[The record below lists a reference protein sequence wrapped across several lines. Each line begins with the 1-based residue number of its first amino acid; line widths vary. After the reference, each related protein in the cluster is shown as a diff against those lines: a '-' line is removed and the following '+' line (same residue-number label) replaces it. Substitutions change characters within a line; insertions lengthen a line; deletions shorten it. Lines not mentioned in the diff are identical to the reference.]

1 MERLLLTNGRIVTPR
16 GMIEPGTVVVEAGKI
31 VEVAERIYPTGPLT
45 WDVRGNFILLGVI
58 NLHDDGYERA
68 LQPRQG
74 VFLPA
79 ALVFHHME
87 WALAASGITTIY
99 HAVSFDEGLFLRER
113 TIAQAEQMAHDLL
126 TFNQADFAQLHHRIL
141 YRCDLRSAGSFDSI
155 VKVINDPLAAAAGY
169 YLSLNDHSPG
179 QGQYARRQAEQRLWD
194 LKAQTEHVRT
204 EQLEQATQLLK
215 RQPTVIIA
223 SHDDDSPT
231 TVDTLYELGVR
242 VSEFPVNR
250 EAAQRAKDLGLPV
263 IVGAPNIVRGGSH
276 TNNVSA
282 LELIADRLAD
292 VLVADYA
299 PSTLLHAVFMLVE
312 QQVLS
317 LVEAVRLITTNA
329 ASVVGLE
336 QQTGSIAP
344 GLAADL
350 IVVEAR
356 SNPLLNSVQLML
368 VNGRVYHHQMA
379 RG

>member
-1 MERLLLTNGRIVTPR
+1 MERLLLTNGRVVTPHR
-16 GMIEPGTVVVEAGKI
+16 VIEPGTVVVEAGRI
-31 VEVAERIYPTGPLT
+31 VEVVARTYPTGPLT
-45 WDVRGNFILLGVI
+45 WDVRGNFILPGVI

-87 WALAASGITTIY
+87 WALAASGITSIY

-113 TIAQAEQMAHDLL
+113 TIAQAERMVRDLL

-141 YRCDLRSAGSFDSI
+141 YRCDLRSAGSLDSI
-155 VKVINDPLAAAAGY
+155 INVINDPLAAAPSC

-179 QGQYARRQAEQRLWD
+179 QGQYAWRQAEQRLWD
-194 LKAQTEHVRT
+194 LKVQTERARA
-204 EQLEQATQLLK
+204 EQLEQVAQLAK
-215 RQPTVIIA
+215 QSPSVIIA
-223 SHDDDSPT
+223 SHDDDSAA

-250 EAAQRAKDLGLPV
+250 EAAQRAKDLDLPV

-282 LELIADRLAD
+282 LELIEARLAD
-292 VLVADYA
+292 ILVADYA
-299 PSTLLHAVFMLVE
+299 PSTLLHAVFVLVE
-312 QQVLS
+312 QGVLS

-329 ASVVGLE
+329 AGVVGLE
-336 QQTGSIAP
+336 HETGSILP
-344 GLAADL
+344 GLSADL

-356 SNPLLNSVQLML
+356 SDPLLNMVQLMF
-368 VNGRVYHHQMA
+368 VDGRVYHHQM
-379 RG
+379 GVQ

>member
-45 WDVRGNFILLGVI
+45 WDVRGNFILPGVI